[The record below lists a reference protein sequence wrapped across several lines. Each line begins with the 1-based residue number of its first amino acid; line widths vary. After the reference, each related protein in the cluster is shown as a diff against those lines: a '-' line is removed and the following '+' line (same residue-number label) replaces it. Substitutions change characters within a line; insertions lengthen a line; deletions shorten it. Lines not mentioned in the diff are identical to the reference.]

1 MESNNWL
8 QDSIEHEN
16 NFNLNRN
23 IYARE
28 IYN

>member
-1 MESNNWL
+1 MQNNTFL

-23 IYARE
+23 IYVKIR
-28 IYN
+28 N